1 MNVAIF
7 TVFHKALDERLIWAQ
22 FSSEEIARH
31 FIPYAVNLRVPDKRL
46 VTIDGQTEAVGTAIS
61 LWAGNDPNAAAD
73 WVKQLQARGLG
84 DALGLALDVLEP
96 LGVRGA
102 QLIWVAQPVLG
113 VWFNRDTVHNIAQT
127 LETPGEVAHIRHF
140 LEQ

>member
-1 MNVAIF
+1 MMPEQQP
-7 TVFHKALDERLIWAQ
+7 T
-22 FSSEEIARH
+22 
-31 FIPYAVNLRVPDKRL
+31 PP
-46 VTIDGQTEAVGTAIS
+46 
-61 LWAGNDPNAAAD
+61 D

-96 LGVRGA
+96 LGVLGA

-113 VWFNRDTVHNIAQT
+113 VWFNRDTVRNIAQT
-127 LETPGEVAHIRHF
+127 LETPGEVEQIRHF

>member
-1 MNVAIF
+1 MM
-7 TVFHKALDERLIWAQ
+7 
-22 FSSEEIARH
+22 SEQQ
-31 FIPYAVNLRVPDKRL
+31 PTP
-46 VTIDGQTEAVGTAIS
+46 
-61 LWAGNDPNAAAD
+61 PD

-96 LGVRGA
+96 LGVLGA

-113 VWFNRDTVHNIAQT
+113 VWFNRDTVSNIAQT
-127 LETPGEVAHIRHF
+127 LETPGEVEQIRHF

>member
-1 MNVAIF
+1 MM
-7 TVFHKALDERLIWAQ
+7 
-22 FSSEEIARH
+22 SEQQ
-31 FIPYAVNLRVPDKRL
+31 PTP
-46 VTIDGQTEAVGTAIS
+46 
-61 LWAGNDPNAAAD
+61 PD

-96 LGVRGA
+96 LGVLGA

-113 VWFNRDTVHNIAQT
+113 VWFNRDTVRNIAQT
-127 LETPGEVAHIRHF
+127 LETPGEVEQIRHF

>member
-1 MNVAIF
+1 MMPEQQP
-7 TVFHKALDERLIWAQ
+7 TPPE
-22 FSSEEIARH
+22 
-31 FIPYAVNLRVPDKRL
+31 
-46 VTIDGQTEAVGTAIS
+46 
-61 LWAGNDPNAAAD
+61 

-96 LGVRGA
+96 LGVLGA

-113 VWFNRDTVHNIAQT
+113 VWFNRDTVRNIAQT
-127 LETPGEVAHIRHF
+127 LETPGEVEQIRHF